1 MVVDGLFSVIH
12 AAVTDFDCV
21 RLKILFSLVVLQEV
35 LVFYGK
41 ESVSDIGADI
51 FAELGVIPEYVV
63 LLTVF
68 LFVSYGRFIM

>member
-12 AAVTDFDCV
+12 AAVADFDCV
-21 RLKILFSLVVLQEV
+21 RLKILFSLVVFQEV

-68 LFVSYGRFIM
+68 LFVSYGWLIM